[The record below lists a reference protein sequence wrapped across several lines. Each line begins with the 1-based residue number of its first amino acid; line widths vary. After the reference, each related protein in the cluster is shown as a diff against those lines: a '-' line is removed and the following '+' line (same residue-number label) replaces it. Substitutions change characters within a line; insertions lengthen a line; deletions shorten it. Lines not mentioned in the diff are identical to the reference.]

1 MPLTV
6 DAFRRLALGLPEAV
20 EQGHMGHP
28 DFRVRGKI
36 FATLGY
42 PDGGWGM
49 VKLTREQ
56 QQAFVDTAPKVFM
69 AVKGGWGLKGATNVK
84 LRAASARVLQPALQT
99 AWRNV
104 APKSLAP
111 APLKTQTKTKASK
124 RGGVSYDAVCQMA
137 LEYPGMEESTS
148 YGTPSLKVFGKF
160 MARLKE
166 DGETLAIRVGFE
178 ERQKRMNDDPATFY
192 ITDHYANYPAVLI
205 RLRTVTR
212 KVMREILEIAWR
224 SVAPKRAVADFDR
237 AR

>member
-1 MPLTV
+1 LPLTV

-42 PDGGWGM
+42 PDGGWAM

-56 QQAFVDTAPKVFM
+56 QQAFVDTAPKVF
-69 AVKGGWGLKGATNVK
+69 APVKGGWGLKGATNVK

-111 APLKTQTKTKASK
+111 APSKASR
-124 RGGVSYDAVCQMA
+124 RGGVSYDAVCKMA

-178 ERQKRMNDDPATFY
+178 ERQKRMDEDPATFY
-192 ITDHYANYPAVLI
+192 ITDHYASYPAVLI

-212 KVMREILEIAWR
+212 TVMLEILETAWR